1 MRTTA
6 ALGILVALILALSTG
21 CGQKPA
27 ETAETPAMSPP
38 PTGQTAGTG
47 DISGELTVFVPC
59 GMIIPVRGVIDRFEE
74 MNPQL
79 TVKGVYDNA
88 GILVERMANKGE
100 EADVFISPGNVE
112 LGLVE
117 KAGLV
122 DASSAKTIGSFEL
135 VIIQNKNGKVQVA
148 SPEDLRKCTRIASPD
163 PAHNSVGASGKEAL
177 SKLGLWEELQPKFVL
192 TKQAIQSHTMVAS
205 GKVDAGIAYRNCP
218 LETNPEKLSTSK
230 VKVACEFPED
240 TYQLQPC
247 LVAVMKGVK
256 NPTAA
261 EAFIAFMTSEEGL
274 KIMDEKGMTGC
285 LELGECAAGLDPEA
299 KVRVQAFYPGNE
311 GHAHIK
317 KLIEALP
324 AKFGDDVSSEFVDFT
339 SDEGFDKWQAAG
351 LSCGAILINDEQ
363 TWTYEKDGKPV
374 EVTFKMAMG
383 GEWTEEDLGAVIKK
397 LLAQ

>member
-1 MRTTA
+1 MRN
-6 ALGILVALILALSTG
+6 LLLVATLLAVVVLTVAG

-27 ETAETPAMSPP
+27 ATETPQVNAPAPP
-38 PTGQTAGTG
+38 ADGAAAG

-74 MNPQL
+74 LHPQL
-79 TVKGVYDNA
+79 KVHGVYDNA

-100 EADVFISPGNVE
+100 QADVFISPGNVE

-122 DASSAKTIGSFEL
+122 DASQAKTIGSFEL
-135 VIIQNKNGKVQVA
+135 VIIQNKNNTLKVA
-148 SPEDLRKCTRIASPD
+148 SPEDLRKCARIASPD
-163 PAHNSVGASGKEAL
+163 PAKNSVGASGKEAL
-177 SKLGLWEELQPKFVL
+177 TKLGLWDELQPKFVL

-230 VKVACEFPED
+230 VQIACEFPTA
-240 TYQLQPC
+240 TYTLQPC
-247 LVAVMKGVK
+247 LIATMKDVK
-256 NPTAA
+256 NPAA
-261 EAFIAFMTSEEGL
+261 AKAFIEFVTSEEGL
-274 KIMDEKGMTGC
+274 KILDEKGMTGC
-285 LELGECAAGLDPEA
+285 LELGECAVGLDPNA

-317 KLIEALP
+317 KMIEALP
-324 AKFGDDVSSEFVDFT
+324 GKFGDDVSSEFVDFT

-351 LSCGAILINDEQ
+351 LSCGAILINDQQ

-383 GEWTEEDLGAVIKK
+383 GEWTEEDLNAVIKK
-397 LLAQ
+397 LLAE